1 MNMTKDTIVITYI
14 NVFEIP
20 RLDIWSF
27 KNINNRRLSEQRKDY
42 PSLDLKRRKVSDIID
57 NDRIEDV
64 YLKTILI
71 AMLNDDKKT
80 LRKFNYIG

>member
-1 MNMTKDTIVITYI
+1 MIRDTIIITYI
-14 NVFEIP
+14 NVFNEVP

-27 KNINNRRLSEQRKDY
+27 KNINNRHLCKQRKDY

-64 YLKTILI
+64 YLKVILI
-71 AMLNDDKKT
+71 AMLNDDKET